1 MKSQK
6 DETLL
11 INKMKLLSKEE
22 DKVSLKVKNSTKMQE
37 NMERIRVNEIK
48 NRVEG
53 TLSTWRDNL
62 QEKNMEVAMETKNEQ
77 KALEEMIHS
86 NKMSLSEKK
95 RSLHDKVQLSKK
107 EQEEKRRKEEYERKL
122 KMKKELEEKINKEKE
137 LKQQYDDRINNY
149 QEESIKIVQRINT
162 LNFDNSRINTLN
174 TSTSNRN
181 LK

>member
-37 NMERIRVNEIK
+37 NMERIRVNVLKNKEMVEEMKRLKQLELEEKRMKINEIK

-122 KMKKELEEKINKEKE
+122 K
-137 LKQQYDDRINNY
+137 
-149 QEESIKIVQRINT
+149 
-162 LNFDNSRINTLN
+162 
-174 TSTSNRN
+174 
-181 LK
+181 